1 MANLSKSEE
10 NYIEHEVQLRIHGE
24 IFKLNDKKYD
34 EKFLSIEK
42 RFDHMD
48 NKLNL
53 IIGIVLGS
61 VIIPVAL
68 HLFGLV

>member
-1 MANLSKSEE
+1 MAAFSKSEE
-10 NYIEHEVQLRIHGE
+10 NYIEHEVKLRLHGE
-24 IFKLNDKKYD
+24 KFKLNDKKYD

-53 IIGIVLGS
+53 IIGIVLSS
-61 VIIPVAL
+61 VIIPVVL
-68 HLFGLV
+68 HFFGLV